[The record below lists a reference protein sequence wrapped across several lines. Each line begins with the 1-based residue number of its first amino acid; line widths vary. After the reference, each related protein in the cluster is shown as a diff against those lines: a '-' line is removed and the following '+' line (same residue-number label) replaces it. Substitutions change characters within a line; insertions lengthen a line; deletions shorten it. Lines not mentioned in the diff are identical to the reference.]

1 MIKRLLIAVILLALP
16 SLTIWADK
24 EVTPL
29 ALGSIAPDF
38 NLPGVD
44 GRRYSLKDFAD
55 AKYLLVIFTCNHC
68 PTAQYYEERIK
79 QLADDYKAKGV
90 AVVAIQPNDD
100 KAIRLDEVGY
110 TDLSDSLD
118 EMKIRAAYKQ
128 FNFPYLYDGE
138 TQSVTTAYGPQA
150 TPHAFLFDTERKL
163 QYAGRIDDSER
174 LEFMKTQ
181 DLRAALESLLAGKE
195 IAVRQTKTFGCSIKW
210 AEKRAD
216 AKRFL
221 DKVAAEPVTLET
233 VDAAGLQALRKN
245 PTGKLLLINF
255 WATWCGPCVTE
266 FPELITINR
275 MYRQRAFEMV
285 TVAAHT
291 PDEKAEA
298 LAFLKKQQSAGR
310 NLMFGATDKY
320 ALMDAFD
327 PDWTGALPYTLLISP
342 DGYVIYKEQGSI
354 DSLELK
360 RAIVKS
366 LKEDRFK

>member
-1 MIKRLLIAVILLALP
+1 MKLFLQTILL
-16 SLTIWADK
+16 LTITSIPVFADK
-24 EVTPL
+24 EVKPL
-29 ALGSIAPDF
+29 APGSPAPNF

-44 GRRYSLKDFAD
+44 GRKYSLKDFAD

-79 QLADDYKAKGV
+79 QFVEDYKAKGV
-90 AVVAIQPNDD
+90 TVVAIQPNDD
-100 KAIRLDEVGY
+100 KAVRLDELGY
-110 TDLSDSLD
+110 SDLNDSLE

-138 TQSVTTAYGPQA
+138 KQEAATAYGPQA
-150 TPHAFLFDTERKL
+150 TPHAFLFDAERKL

-174 LEFMKTQ
+174 IEFMKTQ
-181 DLRAALESLLAGKE
+181 DLRNAVDALIAGKE
-195 IAVRQTKTFGCSIKW
+195 IAVKQTKTFGCSIKW
-210 AEKRAD
+210 ADKRAE
-216 AKRFL
+216 AERHLVKL
-221 DKVAAEPVTLET
+221 AAEPVTVET
-233 VDAAGLQALRKN
+233 IDAAGLKALRKN

-266 FPELITINR
+266 FPELVTINR

-291 PDEKAEA
+291 PDEKNEV
-298 LAFLKKQQSAGR
+298 LAFLKKQQASGR
-310 NLMFGATDKY
+310 NLMFGSTEKY
-320 ALMDAFD
+320 DLMDAFD
-327 PDWTGALPYTLLISP
+327 SDWMGALPYTLLITA
-342 DGYVIYKEQGSI
+342 DGYVIYKEQGSF
-354 DSLELK
+354 DPLELK

>member
-1 MIKRLLIAVILLALP
+1 MLLTFITLL
-16 SLTIWADK
+16 LTSFAAGADK
-24 EVTPL
+24 EVKPL
-29 ALGSIAPDF
+29 ALGSTAPDF
-38 NLPGVD
+38 KLPGTD
-44 GRRYSLKDFAD
+44 GRTYTLKDFAE

-79 QLADDYKAKGV
+79 KLTDDYKPKGV
-90 AVVAIQPNDD
+90 AVVAIMPNDD
-100 KAIRLDEVGY
+100 KAVRLDELGY
-110 TDLSDSLD
+110 TDLGDSLED
-118 EMKIRAAYKQ
+118 MKIRAEYKQ

-138 TQSVTTAYGPQA
+138 QQETTTRYGPQA
-150 TPHAFLFDTERKL
+150 TPHAFLFDAARKL

-181 DLRAALESLLAGKE
+181 DLRRALDELTAGKE
-195 IAVRQTKTFGCSIKW
+195 ITLKQTKTFGCSIKW
-210 AEKRAD
+210 ADKRAD
-216 AKRFL
+216 AKRYL
-221 DKVAAEPVTLET
+221 DKLATEPVTIEAI
-233 VDAAGLQALRKN
+233 DAAGLKALRKN

-298 LAFLKKQQSAGR
+298 LAFLKKQQSSGR
-310 NLMFGATDKY
+310 NLMFGGTDKY
-320 ALMDAFD
+320 ELMDAFD
-327 PDWTGALPYTLLISP
+327 PDWTGALPYTMLLNA
-342 DGYVIYKEQGSI
+342 DGQVIYKEQGTI
-354 DSLELK
+354 DVLALK